1 MILKV
6 SSLLENGKDVTSFL
20 GTVND
25 SSCSLAVADVHDLNI
40 LRRKFFCKALVKLSL
55 GSHSETYETVFKWN
69 LIRLAVTFYK
79 EGRILN
85 LKESSFCKLMYI
97 VFFHHGL
104 CVVLA
109 YRIKVTSDL
118 IHHLNDRD
126 VCISVCEEFHN
137 IKTYSTAAYDNDFFA
152 FQIGEVLYIIFCPS
166 Q

>member
-1 MILKV
+1 MHL
-6 SSLLENGKDVTSFL
+6 DVYK
-20 GTVND
+20 
-25 SSCSLAVADVHDLNI
+25 
-40 LRRKFFCKALVKLSL
+40 RQ
-55 GSHSETYETVFKWN
+55 
-69 LIRLAVTFYK
+69 LIRLTVAPDK

-152 FQIGEVLYIIFCPS
+152 FQILWKIINVVDHTKNRINTVSYTHLILTGTGENIRWLQGENAGGKKKWNRELKEQLVYS
-166 Q
+166 R

>member
-55 GSHSETYETVFKWN
+55 GSHSETYETVFKWK

-97 VFFHHGL
+97 RN
-104 CVVLA
+104 CM
-109 YRIKVTSDL
+109 
-118 IHHLNDRD
+118 
-126 VCISVCEEFHN
+126 
-137 IKTYSTAAYDNDFFA
+137 
-152 FQIGEVLYIIFCPS
+152 
-166 Q
+166 